1 MGIAVGSDINGGG
14 VREKVNGMIGGSG
27 RGKVCLR
34 LKEGGKEVDDGEHSG
49 VGGLGGRGLRAHPDV
64 EKFIGTACLEEMPE
78 LGSADGR

>member
-34 LKEGGKEVDDGEHSG
+34 LKEGGKEVS
-49 VGGLGGRGLRAHPDV
+49 
-64 EKFIGTACLEEMPE
+64 CLF
-78 LGSADGR
+78 

>member
-34 LKEGGKEVDDGEHSG
+34 LKEGGKEVDDGEYNR
-49 VGGLGGRGLRAHPDV
+49 VGGLGGRGLRANPDV
-64 EKFIGTACLEEMPE
+64 EKFTGTVCLEEMPE